1 MKKITKIIIAIVV
14 GAAFLTVMS
23 IDAKIGESQ
32 CGEMKFNQTTGEC
45 IAD

>member
-1 MKKITKIIIAIVV
+1 MRKNIKIIIAIAV
-14 GAAFLTVMS
+14 GVAFLAVMS